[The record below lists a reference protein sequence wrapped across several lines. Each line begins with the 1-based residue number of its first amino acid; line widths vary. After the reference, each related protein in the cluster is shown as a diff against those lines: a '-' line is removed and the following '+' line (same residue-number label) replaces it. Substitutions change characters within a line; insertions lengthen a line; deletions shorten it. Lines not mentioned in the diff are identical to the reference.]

1 MINPDNWLGDDNQPL
16 SGFSWSSGTDR
27 NTTGLL
33 LWSDVFLYD
42 APNGEKIA
50 IYLMDTQG
58 LFDNQ
63 TTTAD
68 NSKIFSLS
76 TLISSVQ
83 ILNLF
88 NIFHE
93 DQLQYLQIATEFA
106 RYASESKTNLKSF
119 QNLLILIR
127 DWNDPDDHSFG
138 FNGGK
143 QYLKNFLEIKDD
155 QEPELKSVRSY
166 LRSAFESINCFLMP
180 HPGKSVARD
189 SKYDGK
195 WVDIDEEFLESMKQ
209 LFPALLGPNKL
220 QTKIINSNAINPAE
234 LLVFIKTYIEQ
245 FTSGEMPST
254 KSIYESTLDKQ
265 FQILM
270 AKSVDIYIE
279 FIKNKQTGLNNENDI
294 NDLHED
300 AKLKALSVF
309 GAENKFGTD
318 SEGAEFKTKLENKIE
333 DIFEQWKSI
342 AIDNFK
348 KLAETKAKLER
359 QLYERE
365 LAQKRMNLATAES
378 DEAIL
383 KTEDA
388 NNELKKAQQ
397 HSEVLGKEI
406 DVLKLK
412 LEKAEKARVAVIA
425 EEKRKSAID
434 SAQMKAKFE
443 VAIRNIEV
451 DLERSQ
457 ANFQQA
463 LRNAEMFRLKTIE
476 DDTAQA
482 KAVAVQQQTLILLE
496 QMNQIAALNK
506 TAFEKDR
513 ALANDNVTTILQ
525 AEQERSGFVGVLID
539 IIVTA
544 NTVVKVLKWLD
555 FV

>member
-1 MINPDNWLGDDNQPL
+1 M
-16 SGFSWSSGTDR
+16 
-27 NTTGLL
+27 
-33 LWSDVFLYD
+33 
-42 APNGEKIA
+42 
-50 IYLMDTQG
+50 
-58 LFDNQ
+58 
-63 TTTAD
+63 
-68 NSKIFSLS
+68 
-76 TLISSVQ
+76 ISSVQ